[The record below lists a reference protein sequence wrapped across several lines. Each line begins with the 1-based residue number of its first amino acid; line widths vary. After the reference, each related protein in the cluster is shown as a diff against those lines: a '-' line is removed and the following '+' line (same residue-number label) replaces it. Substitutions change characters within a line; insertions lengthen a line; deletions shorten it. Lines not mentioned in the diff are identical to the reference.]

1 MPHELVSTL
10 EAVRRRILWRRS
22 LCAVLTIA
30 ALLLGTAIVLGA
42 VDFGFRISDPGLRWI
57 LFGCWIAAA
66 LLAACQFGIVALG
79 RSLTTLDV
87 ARVVER
93 QNPQFGD
100 RLASALEFVNQAE
113 DDRLAGSAEMRRA
126 VVVDSSAGIE
136 RLPREAW
143 KRVVDAAPLHRALT
157 MAGVVGGLALLALVL
172 SPSVA
177 TRGVA
182 RLLQPWR
189 DLPWPRVNQLEI
201 VGAPSRLAKGQS
213 FEATVTDGGGE
224 LPSDGQIHYRFRD
237 ADDDRGESFPLQAV
251 GDVLLA
257 RRENVQ
263 RSFNYRVTG
272 GDDDT
277 MPWRTVTVVD
287 PPRLVSFDVTTQPP
301 EYTGLPPET
310 TKRHIRVI
318 AGTKLSAVGVSS
330 EPLQQ
335 AAVEIADGPTI
346 PGEVNQSDGK
356 LLTISNW
363 QADPAIEEP
372 LTTSY
377 LVRLENRDG
386 ILGTGDSSTLRV
398 DPDPAP
404 EVTWQSPASDQFVL
418 AGAVV
423 PIRVTAS
430 DNLAIQSAALVYRL
444 GTSDEEVP
452 QRVEFLSGAVTPPAQ
467 SSYSPEETLDQ
478 RELEHQWDLA
488 PLELPPGTE
497 ISVLVE
503 ANDYQPAIGRTTLAR
518 RIRILTLDEFDS
530 RLADRQTRI
539 VRELEQALAQQRS
552 AQQRTR
558 QLELDSATKPE
569 PSRSDIDQLVT
580 TGLDQRQIGRRLTD
594 PKDGLLQELEAF
606 RNDLTNNR
614 LERPE
619 LTQQLQQVE
628 SELSRLGQSP
638 LPQAEAKLTSA
649 RKSAESLTQSA
660 DAATQEALSSAL
672 AEAGKAQTEIAATL
686 EGLVGDLQQ
695 WSDFQ
700 QFARE
705 VARLQQ
711 EQAEL
716 RKATQS
722 AAVQAATATSA
733 GAQQAQ
739 AERQRITEQQS
750 ELARRLDKLQ
760 QAMEQAAPRSDQDQS
775 SAAENIADALDQSRE
790 RGTAGKLREATRE
803 LQAERLGRA
812 ADVQQRAEEDLQA
825 LLDTLRGRAA
835 RNPEGLTEQLREAQQ
850 QLNELR
856 EELAELDRQAEQQ
869 PPAETQP
876 RQASLAEKI
885 ARSAREMLRMGA
897 RSAGQSTEQASGS
910 LQEGAQPEQDAQA
923 QQESRD
929 QADQQLAQAQQ
940 QLQDQIRRAEQEL
953 AQRKLDL
960 LAKQVDDYLER
971 QRTVLTETLRL
982 DDTAPPADTAVVAQS
997 QRELE
1002 TAARGSAKEFAAQP
1016 VFELALTATAR
1027 DMDLAAEQ
1035 LVAGKTGR
1043 STQQAEHSAL
1053 TRLGHIADVLRSEAN
1068 QPEPQEGA
1076 GEPGQGGQGGA
1087 QPPSPIDAAEL
1098 KMLRLMQADLNQ
1110 RTREHEATL
1119 AEHDVPPAENELSTE
1134 LATQQQRLAGL
1145 VDEMIRRLSQPTPP
1159 LPQN

>member
-10 EAVRRRILWRRS
+10 EDLRRRILWRRS

-42 VDFGFRISDPGLRWI
+42 IDFGFRISDPGLRWI
-57 LFGCWIAAA
+57 LFGCFVAVA
-66 LLAACQFGIVALG
+66 LLAAYRFGIVAL
-79 RSLTTLDV
+79 RLRLTTLDV
-87 ARVVER
+87 ARVVEH

-126 VVVDSSAGIE
+126 VVVDTAAGVE
-136 RLPREAW
+136 RLPPGAW
-143 KRVVDAAPLHRALT
+143 NKVIDAAPLRRGLA

-177 TRGVA
+177 KLSVA

-189 DLPWPRVNQLEI
+189 DLAWPRLNQLDI

-213 FEATVTDGGGE
+213 FEATVTDRGGE
-224 LPSDGQIHYRFRD
+224 LPSDGQIHYRIG
-237 ADDDRGESFPLQAV
+237 DDGRSESFPLQSV
-251 GDVLLA
+251 GDVLLT

-263 RSFNYRVTG
+263 RSFDYRVTG

-287 PPRLVSFDVTTQPP
+287 PPRLVSFDVTAQPP

-310 TKRHIRVI
+310 TERHIRVI
-318 AGTKLSAVGVSS
+318 AGTKLSAVGVAS

-346 PGEVNQSDGK
+346 PAEVDPSSDGK
-356 LLTISNW
+356 RLTISNW
-363 QADPAIEEP
+363 QTDSELEKP

-377 LVRLENRDG
+377 RMRLENRDG
-386 ILGTGDSSTLRV
+386 ILGTGDYSTLRV

-404 EVTWQSPASDQFVL
+404 EVTWQLPASDQFVL

-423 PIRVTAS
+423 PIQVRAN
-430 DNLAIQSAALVYRL
+430 DNLAIQSAALLYRL
-444 GTSDEEVP
+444 GDNDEEAP
-452 QRVEFLSGAVTPPAQ
+452 QRVEFLSGAATPPVQ
-467 SSYSPEETLDQ
+467 SSYLPDETLDQ

-503 ANDYQPAIGRTTLAR
+503 ANDYQPAAGRTALAR
-518 RIRILTLDEFDS
+518 RIRILTLEEFDS

-539 VRELEQALAQQRS
+539 VRELEQALDQQRS
-552 AQQRTR
+552 AQQHTR
-558 QLELDSATKPE
+558 QLELDSATKAE
-569 PSRSDIDQLVT
+569 PSRSDIDQLAT

-594 PKDGLLQELEAF
+594 PKDGLLPELEAF

-628 SELSRLGQSP
+628 SELSRLGQAP
-638 LPQAEAKLTSA
+638 LPQAEATLTSA
-649 RKSAESLTQSA
+649 RKSAESLMQSA
-660 DAATQEALSSAL
+660 DAATKQALASAL
-672 AEAGKAQTEIAATL
+672 AEAGEAQTEIAATL
-686 EGLVGDLQQ
+686 ERLVGDLQQ

-711 EQAEL
+711 EQSEL

-722 AAVQAATATSA
+722 AAVQAATASSA

-760 QAMEQAAPRSDQDQS
+760 QAMEQAVPRSDQDQS

-812 ADVQQRAEEDLQA
+812 ADVQQQAEEDLQA
-825 LLDTLRGRAA
+825 LLDTLRGRTA
-835 RNPEGLTEQLREAQQ
+835 RNPEGLTGQLREAQQ

-869 PPAETQP
+869 APAETQP
-876 RQASLAEKI
+876 QQESLAGKI

-897 RSAGQSTEQASGS
+897 RSAGQSTEQASNS

-929 QADQQLAQAQQ
+929 QADQQLAQAEQ

-953 AQRKLDL
+953 AQRKLDQ
-960 LAKQVDDYLER
+960 LAKQVDDYMER

-982 DDTAPPADTAVVAQS
+982 DDAAQPADTAVLAQS

-1002 TAARGSAKEFAAQP
+1002 TAASGSAEEFAAQP
-1016 VFELALTATAR
+1016 VFELALTATAK
-1027 DMDLAAEQ
+1027 DMDAAAAQLAT
-1035 LVAGKTGR
+1035 GKTGR
-1043 STQQAEHSAL
+1043 PTQQLEHSAL

-1076 GEPGQGGQGGA
+1076 GQPGQGGQGGA
-1087 QPPSPIDAAEL
+1087 QPPSPIDVAEL

-1119 AEHDVPPAENELSTE
+1119 AERDVPPAEDALSTE

-1159 LPQN
+1159 QPQN